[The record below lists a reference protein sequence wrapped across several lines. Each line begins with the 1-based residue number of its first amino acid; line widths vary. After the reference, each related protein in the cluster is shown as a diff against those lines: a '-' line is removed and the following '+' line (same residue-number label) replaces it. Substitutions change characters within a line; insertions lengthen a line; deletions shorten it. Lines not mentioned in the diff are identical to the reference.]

1 MILDW
6 PNSYGLVGGGSTPA
20 PATPTITI
28 NDDETIVTVSGS
40 TSGSTNTVYVANSPT
55 AYGSVSGTSS
65 GSRSSD
71 GAVTI
76 TPALDPGRYWVY
88 VVSTTAGG
96 AAVSNLLFIRVGVPT
111 GTLTHSPADVLRRLL
126 IAIGQG
132 VTPAS
137 GTNSNWPIFESQEP
151 SSPDNVVTTYD
162 VDGRDFG
169 RTGLT
174 GERFEHHGVQVRVRA
189 ATKPVC
195 WRKMREICV
204 ALDEDVY
211 QESVT
216 IDGTNYF
223 VHAVHRVSKPLY
235 NGLEPGT
242 QRHVYTMSVIV
253 NLHQTVNV

>member
-1 MILDW
+1 MILLW
-6 PNSYGLVGGGSTPA
+6 PRSSGLVGGGSTPA

-28 NDDETIVTVSGS
+28 NDTETIVTVAGS
-40 TSGSTNTVYVANSPT
+40 TSGSTNTVYVASSPT

-76 TPALDPGRYWVY
+76 TPALDPGRYWIY
-88 VVSTTAGG
+88 VVSTNAGG
-96 AAVSNLLFIRVGVPT
+96 AAVSNLLFVRVGVPT

-126 IAIGQG
+126 IALGLG

-137 GTNSNWPIFESQEP
+137 GTNSNWPTYTAQEP
-151 SSPDNVVTTYD
+151 NSPDNVVTTYD

-174 GERFEHHGVQVRVRA
+174 GERFEHHGVQVRIRSATFPVGWTKARA
-189 ATKPVC
+189 LS
-195 WRKMREICV
+195 V

-216 IDGTNYF
+216 IEGTNYF
-223 VHAVHRVSKPLY
+223 VHAVSRTSRPIYL
-235 NGLEPGT
+235 GEEPGT
-242 QRHVYTMSVIV
+242 QRHVFTINVTI
-253 NLHQTVNV
+253 NLHQTVNA